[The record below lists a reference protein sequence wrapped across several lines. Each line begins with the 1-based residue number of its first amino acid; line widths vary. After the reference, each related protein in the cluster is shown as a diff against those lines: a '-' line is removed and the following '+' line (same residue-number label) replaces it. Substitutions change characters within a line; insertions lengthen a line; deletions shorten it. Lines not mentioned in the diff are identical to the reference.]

1 MIDQYKVKSI
11 ADSYFSNFWTGQYRQ
26 VENLEQKMDGLS
38 EDYANKLAE
47 ELKFLSTQTAVLK
60 QIVTENKDEQ
70 QMFKTSVLFQSL
82 ET

>member
-1 MIDQYKVKSI
+1 
-11 ADSYFSNFWTGQYRQ
+11 
-26 VENLEQKMDGLS
+26 MDGLS

-70 QMFKTSVLFQSL
+70 QMFKTSVLFQSV